1 MAKGRL
7 HFAAVTPDRTVLE
20 QDTDFVILRTREGD
34 MGILPG
40 HEPCCVELAEGI
52 AKLYQG
58 KEETGSLAVLGGFA
72 LVQDNRVTVLS
83 PIAERPD
90 RLEALLAD
98 LERQRQE
105 KATQEKRSAL
115 EIHRAETALRRM
127 LVHSEASPY
136 SVMDH
141 LENGAFED
149 EQDEG

>member
-1 MAKGRL
+1 MSTGRL

-20 QDTDFVILRTREGD
+20 QEIDFVVLRTRAGD

-40 HEPCCVELAEGI
+40 HEPCCVELAEGM

-58 KEETGSLAVLGGFA
+58 KEETHTLAVLGGFA
-72 LVQDNRVTVLS
+72 LVRDNRVTVLS

-105 KATQEKRSAL
+105 KAKQEKRSAL

-127 LVHSEASPY
+127 LVQSEASPY
-136 SVMDH
+136 SAIDY
-141 LENGAFED
+141 LENNGFED
-149 EQDEG
+149 SQDEK